1 MVSRNVVPPADFTC
15 AMETHWTGTLGNSTS
30 LAFRQ
35 LWAVMATTFNE
46 AVEKRDSL
54 WRVLQPPTGTGKT
67 QGAIVYSALM
77 AQRNAE
83 APESRTGILMVVRTI
98 NQAEEIV
105 EQINVLAGG
114 QVAVTRH
121 SENKQKEADCFPA
134 DVLVIT
140 HAAYQLAVGGVY
152 RNDPSR
158 WDSFINWEGGRRC
171 LTIIDEALANIVE
184 HHQVKAQDISN
195 VLSVCDPDIRIGHV
209 TQLHALERL
218 KTIIEFVDFDQQGR
232 ERMLWREG
240 SGSEIYWPDGMTMT
254 SLVEEINRLPLDQI
268 VLHSEDRLVRQR
280 LREQYATTLRSCES
294 ALCRWAYYKRSGQWD
309 TLNSAELL
317 MPVDLPGPVVLD
329 ATASQNMMWEL
340 LGDRVVRPTFPG
352 KARTYRN
359 VKLHVAYARGLGQE
373 KMEARGRHRLSRVV
387 ADLEQTCGQRSVL
400 VCLHKALEPYALTL
414 SPAFQRY
421 AVAHWGAIDGKND
434 WQDFDS
440 VVIFGL
446 HYHGE
451 LWASRTFMAL
461 QGPPEDDSWFDRPGW
476 QGYQDIRKTMDRK
489 QVTVSVIQAVNRIRC
504 RRVSNKVGDCP
515 PADVYLILPDS
526 REGTEMLEDIKTE
539 MPDIEIVPWD
549 FELDGDEVNVRR
561 KEGYEPV
568 IAFMRNRPE
577 GITPL
582 SVVKHELGWTSE
594 KMRELG
600 KVIRDSSHRIT
611 SLLREM
617 GISFVHSG
625 KRGRGAQGCL
635 VKA

>member
-77 AQRNAE
+77 ARRNAE

-158 WDSFINWEGGRRC
+158 WDSFINWGGGRRC

-218 KTIIEFVDFDQQGR
+218 KTIIEFVDFD
-232 ERMLWREG
+232 
-240 SGSEIYWPDGMTMT
+240 PD
-254 SLVEEINRLPLDQI
+254 
-268 VLHSEDRLVRQR
+268 
-280 LREQYATTLRSCES
+280 
-294 ALCRWAYYKRSGQWD
+294 ALAG
-309 TLNSAELL
+309 
-317 MPVDLPGPVVLD
+317 
-329 ATASQNMMWEL
+329 
-340 LGDRVVRPTFPG
+340 
-352 KARTYRN
+352 
-359 VKLHVAYARGLGQE
+359 
-373 KMEARGRHRLSRVV
+373 
-387 ADLEQTCGQRSVL
+387 
-400 VCLHKALEPYALTL
+400 
-414 SPAFQRY
+414 
-421 AVAHWGAIDGKND
+421 
-434 WQDFDS
+434 
-440 VVIFGL
+440 
-446 HYHGE
+446 GE
-451 LWASRTFMAL
+451 
-461 QGPPEDDSWFDRPGW
+461 
-476 QGYQDIRKTMDRK
+476 
-489 QVTVSVIQAVNRIRC
+489 
-504 RRVSNKVGDCP
+504 
-515 PADVYLILPDS
+515 
-526 REGTEMLEDIKTE
+526 
-539 MPDIEIVPWD
+539 
-549 FELDGDEVNVRR
+549 
-561 KEGYEPV
+561 
-568 IAFMRNRPE
+568 
-577 GITPL
+577 
-582 SVVKHELGWTSE
+582 
-594 KMRELG
+594 
-600 KVIRDSSHRIT
+600 
-611 SLLREM
+611 
-617 GISFVHSG
+617 
-625 KRGRGAQGCL
+625 
-635 VKA
+635 